1 MGHPYFTRCVG
12 EIRGFFRVLGPLVM
26 NEAVTDE
33 EEIQRETSV
42 HKKLLGIAR
51 RSVEAAVRGSPIPDF
66 EVNDPELHHRHG
78 AFVTIKIRGALRG
91 CIGRFVSDVPLYQLV
106 KEVAVSAAVEDPRF
120 RYERLSETE
129 LGEIDIEVSVISSL
143 KKISNPL
150 DFQLGRHGVYVKKG
164 DNIGCLLPQVA
175 WEKGWSKEEFL
186 SYCCLG
192 KAGLGP
198 NAWKEA
204 DTEVYVF
211 TAGIV
216 SEHD

>member
-1 MGHPYFTRCVG
+1 
-12 EIRGFFRVLGPLVM
+12 M
-26 NEAVTDE
+26 NAVVTDE
-33 EEIQRETSV
+33 EEIQRETSI
-42 HKKLLGIAR
+42 HEKLLGIAR
-51 RSVEAAVRGSPIPDF
+51 QSVEAAVRGSPMPDF
-66 EVNDPELHHRHG
+66 AVTDPELCHRHG
-78 AFVTIKIRGALRG
+78 AFVTIKRHGTLRG
-91 CIGRFVSDVPLYQLV
+91 CIGRFVSDIPLYQLV
-106 KEVAVSAAVEDPRF
+106 KEVAVSAATEDPRF
-120 RYERLSETE
+120 RYEHLCEAE

-150 DFQLGRHGVYVKKG
+150 NFQLGRHGIYIKRG
-164 DNIGCLLPQVA
+164 DNVGCLLPQVA
-175 WEKGWSKEEFL
+175 HEKGWSKEEFL

-216 SEHD
+216 SEHN